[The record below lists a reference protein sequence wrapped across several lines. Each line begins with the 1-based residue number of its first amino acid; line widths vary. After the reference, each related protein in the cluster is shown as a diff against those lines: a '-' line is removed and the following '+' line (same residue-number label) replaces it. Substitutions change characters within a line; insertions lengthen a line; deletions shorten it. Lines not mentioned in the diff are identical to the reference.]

1 VERVDLWCK
10 GSDSAFLLRN
20 LLSSA
25 ECDDII
31 RQAECF
37 GMRDTGYNHQFR
49 VNDRVSVMGEDLGEL
64 LFERAQPFLM
74 DVVVPECQK
83 PPQGVSTGMLK
94 GLWKPTGLN
103 PCIRVCKY
111 SPRGF
116 FRAHHGG
123 GFYVG
128 NRHHSMKTF
137 MIYLNDGFEG
147 GVTNFYS
154 EHQPHYKR
162 GMPEYV
168 IHSLRPEKGR
178 VWSATISSPMMV
190 GKWSQAASIFFGLN

>member
-1 VERVDLWCK
+1 
-10 GSDSAFLLRN
+10 
-20 LLSSA
+20 
-25 ECDDII
+25 
-31 RQAECF
+31 
-37 GMRDTGYNHQFR
+37 
-49 VNDRVSVMGEDLGEL
+49 VSVMGEDLGEL